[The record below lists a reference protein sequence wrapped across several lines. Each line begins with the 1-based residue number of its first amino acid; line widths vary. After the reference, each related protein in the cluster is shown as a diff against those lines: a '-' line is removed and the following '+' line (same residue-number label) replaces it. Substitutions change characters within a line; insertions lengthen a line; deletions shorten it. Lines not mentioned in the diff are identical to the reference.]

1 MPVDRK
7 DPHERAKRLAR
18 LIVGDIVLYNQEKI
32 VQGIKND
39 SLFQLLEDE
48 LAEGRKY
55 YEKNVDPTVAAH
67 TDYFNQAIVDILVKG
82 RANVESRIW

>member
-1 MPVDRK
+1 MAVDRK

-32 VQGIKND
+32 VQGIKED
-39 SLFQLLEDE
+39 TLFQVLEDE
-48 LAEGRKY
+48 LTEGRKY
-55 YEKNVDPTVAAH
+55 YEKNVDPTVAAQ
-67 TDYFNQAIVDILVKG
+67 TDYFSQAIVDILVRG